1 MQGTLLELGHLITQA
16 VEGDST
22 SSLRHW
28 REVFMTESVLEL
40 GERCV
45 NGEGSGCSGFSQE
58 FLEARVC
65 MCTLRVLLPMGG
77 KVSVHKCLQ

>member
-1 MQGTLLELGHLITQA
+1 
-16 VEGDST
+16 
-22 SSLRHW
+22 
-28 REVFMTESVLEL
+28 MTESVLEL